1 MIFSA
6 KCEYGIKAM
15 LDLSINGKPDRPV
28 QVRIIADRADIPE
41 GFLEQIM
48 ADLRKAGLVESI
60 RGAHGGYVLSKPA
73 EAINLADVIEA
84 IDGPVTPGGCLRES
98 VEPNSTTSIAVI
110 QDVWLDVRDCVM
122 DVLST
127 MDLAHL
133 REKLLRKNG
142 ATLALGDR
150 RSPRFPSLKPSRYPA
165 FLGGFPPTT
174 WSSSRPASGCCSP
187 GWWSGGAR
195 GSGGKPQVRA
205 APGWPPR

>member
-15 LDLSINGKPDRPV
+15 LDLSINGQPQHPV
-28 QVRIIADRADIPE
+28 QVRVIAERADIPE

-60 RGAHGGYVLSKPA
+60 RGAHGGYVLA
-73 EAINLADVIEA
+73 RGADDINLADVIEA
-84 IDGPVTPGGCLRES
+84 IDGPVTPGGCLREEVDPTS
-98 VEPNSTTSIAVI
+98 GTSIAVI

-133 REKLLRKNG
+133 REKLARKKG
-142 ATLALGDR
+142 ASLA
-150 RSPRFPSLKPSRYPA
+150 SVTAEVFA
-165 FLGGFPPTT
+165 T
-174 WSSSRPASGCCSP
+174 RP
-187 GWWSGGAR
+187 
-195 GSGGKPQVRA
+195 
-205 APGWPPR
+205 

>member
-15 LDLSINGKPDRPV
+15 LDLSINGDVDLPT
-28 QVRIIADRADIPE
+28 QVRVIAERADIPE

-60 RGAHGGYVLSKPA
+60 RGAHGGYILAKTP
-73 EAINLADVIEA
+73 EEINLADVIEA
-84 IDGPVTPGGCLRES
+84 IDGPVTPGGCLREEVDPS
-98 VEPNSTTSIAVI
+98 SPTSIAVI

-133 REKLLRKNG
+133 REKLLRKRG
-142 ATLALGDR
+142 ATLASVTAEAL
-150 RSPRFPSLKPSRYPA
+150 L
-165 FLGGFPPTT
+165 T
-174 WSSSRPASGCCSP
+174 RP
-187 GWWSGGAR
+187 
-195 GSGGKPQVRA
+195 
-205 APGWPPR
+205 

>member
-1 MIFSA
+1 VIFSA

-15 LDLSINGKPDRPV
+15 LDLSINGLPEQPV
-28 QVRIIADRADIPE
+28 QVRVIADRAEIPE

-48 ADLRKAGLVESI
+48 SDLRRAGLVESI
-60 RGAHGGYVLSKPA
+60 RGAHGGYVLARPA

-84 IDGPVTPGGCLRES
+84 IDGPVTPGGCLRETPDPGS
-98 VEPNSTTSIAVI
+98 GTSIAVI

-142 ATLALGDR
+142 ATLAQITAEAISGR
-150 RSPRFPSLKPSRYPA
+150 PRELA
-165 FLGGFPPTT
+165 
-174 WSSSRPASGCCSP
+174 SRP
-187 GWWSGGAR
+187 
-195 GSGGKPQVRA
+195 
-205 APGWPPR
+205 

>member
-15 LDLSINGKPDRPV
+15 LDLSINGQPDQPV
-28 QVRIIADRADIPE
+28 QVRVIADRAEIPE

-60 RGAHGGYVLSKPA
+60 RGAHGGYGLPKPA

-84 IDGPVTPGGCLRES
+84 IHGPVTPGGCLREAGDPHS
-98 VEPNSTTSIAVI
+98 GTSIAVI
-110 QDVWLDVRDCVM
+110 QDVWLDVRARGM

-142 ATLALGDR
+142 ASLAAVTAEAL
-150 RSPRFPSLKPSRYPA
+150 L
-165 FLGGFPPTT
+165 
-174 WSSSRPASGCCSP
+174 SRP
-187 GWWSGGAR
+187 
-195 GSGGKPQVRA
+195 
-205 APGWPPR
+205 

>member
-15 LDLSINGKPDRPV
+15 LDLSINSREREPV
-28 QVRIIADRADIPE
+28 QVRVIADRAEIPE

-60 RGAHGGYVLSKPA
+60 RGAHGGYRLARDA
-73 EAINLADVIEA
+73 EEINLADVIEA
-84 IDGPVTPGGCLRES
+84 IDGPVNPGGCLRETVDPQS
-98 VEPNSTTSIAVI
+98 PTSIAVI

-133 REKLLRKNG
+133 REKLMRKRG
-142 ATLALGDR
+142 MTIAEATREALLTR
-150 RSPRFPSLKPSRYPA
+150 
-165 FLGGFPPTT
+165 
-174 WSSSRPASGCCSP
+174 
-187 GWWSGGAR
+187 
-195 GSGGKPQVRA
+195 
-205 APGWPPR
+205 

>member
-15 LDLSINGKPDRPV
+15 LDLSINGQPDQPV
-28 QVRIIADRADIPE
+28 QVRVIADRAEIPE

-48 ADLRKAGLVESI
+48 ADLRKAGMVESI

-84 IDGPVTPGGCLRES
+84 IDGPVTPGGCLREEVDPHS
-98 VEPNSTTSIAVI
+98 GTSIAVI

-142 ATLALGDR
+142 ASLAAVTAEAL
-150 RSPRFPSLKPSRYPA
+150 L
-165 FLGGFPPTT
+165 
-174 WSSSRPASGCCSP
+174 SRP
-187 GWWSGGAR
+187 
-195 GSGGKPQVRA
+195 
-205 APGWPPR
+205 

>member
-15 LDLSINGKPDRPV
+15 LDLSINGRPDQPV
-28 QVRIIADRADIPE
+28 QVRVIADRAEIPE

-60 RGAHGGYVLSKPA
+60 RGAHGGYVLAKTA
-73 EAINLADVIEA
+73 EEINLADVIEA
-84 IDGPVTPGGCLRES
+84 IDGPVTPGGCLREEVDPGS
-98 VEPNSTTSIAVI
+98 GTSIAVI

-133 REKLLRKNG
+133 RQKLLRKKG
-142 ATLALGDR
+142 ATLAAVTAEVL
-150 RSPRFPSLKPSRYPA
+150 S
-165 FLGGFPPTT
+165 T
-174 WSSSRPASGCCSP
+174 RP
-187 GWWSGGAR
+187 
-195 GSGGKPQVRA
+195 
-205 APGWPPR
+205 

>member
-15 LDLSINGKPDRPV
+15 LDLSINSERTHPV
-28 QVRIIADRADIPE
+28 QVRVIAERADIPE

-48 ADLRKAGLVESI
+48 ADLRKAGLVESV
-60 RGAHGGYVLSKPA
+60 RGAHGGYVLAKSS

-84 IDGPVTPGGCLRES
+84 IDGPVTPGGCLRET
-98 VEPNSTTSIAVI
+98 VDPNSGTSIAVI

-133 REKLLRKNG
+133 REKLQRKKG
-142 ATLALGDR
+142 MTLAAVTAEAL
-150 RSPRFPSLKPSRYPA
+150 A
-165 FLGGFPPTT
+165 T
-174 WSSSRPASGCCSP
+174 RP
-187 GWWSGGAR
+187 
-195 GSGGKPQVRA
+195 
-205 APGWPPR
+205 